1 MDENKINNNEKL
13 VIKENIIE
21 PSLIKEYKFPLGE
34 EIYLIKINMENEIF
48 IIKAFKN
55 DINSNIFYKSEYTL
69 PEIYKI
75 NSKYKDYK
83 NNKDLF
89 NILTN
94 DLFEISQI
102 NLKLES
108 DYLSIINNNNNFLF
122 KLEKCIPEDNDVID
136 DIFNKLSL
144 LEEQI
149 NNFSNYEKNLTNKLK
164 DYESDLEKII
174 KK

>member
-1 MDENKINNNEKL
+1 
-13 VIKENIIE
+13 
-21 PSLIKEYKFPLGE
+21 
-34 EIYLIKINMENEIF
+34 MENEIF
-48 IIKAFKN
+48 IIKIFKN

-75 NSKYKDYK
+75 NSNYKDYK

-94 DLFEISQI
+94 DLFESSII

-108 DYLSIINNNNNFLF
+108 NYLTIINNNNNFLF

>member
-13 VIKENIIE
+13 VIKEKINE
-21 PSLIKEYKFPLGE
+21 PLIKEYKFPLGE
-34 EIYLIKINMENEIF
+34 EIYLIKIQMENEIF

-55 DINSNIFYKSEYTL
+55 DINSNIFYKNEYTL
-69 PEIYKI
+69 PEIYEI

-94 DLFEISQI
+94 DLFESSII

-108 DYLSIINNNNNFLF
+108 NYLTIINNNNNFLF
-122 KLEKCIPEDNDVID
+122 KLKKCIPEDNDVID